1 MYCWKRSPYSGLH
14 YKHKAVRCH
23 ARNVKFAVISCFIT
37 PNWKHVAGEWRQRWL
52 TWSITIGTR
61 LRPGLQG
68 AGKTLVYSQ
77 QYTSHQRRQLLL
89 LFHPSDQHSC
99 AQSHLHLLHS
109 TAYSL
114 GLSVLFWRCATWHPP
129 FYLLS
134 TFLLHS
140 SHFSRSPSLGWYWF
154 QLVFFFFII
163 LI

>member
-23 ARNVKFAVISCFIT
+23 ARNAKFAVISCFIT

-89 LFHPSDQHSC
+89 LFHPLTSIPAHKVIFTSCIAQHI
-99 AQSHLHLLHS
+99 
-109 TAYSL
+109 SL
-114 GLSVLFWRCATWHPP
+114 GLSVLFWRHATW
-129 FYLLS
+129 
-134 TFLLHS
+134 LLHFIFCLHFYCTVLIFHASRASADIDS
-140 SHFSRSPSLGWYWF
+140 SS
-154 QLVFFFFII
+154 FFLII